1 MHKKDEI
8 DEFTPKP
15 KTDGDDAKDR
25 AKEGDAGSTAKRAMT
40 MRPSTIN
47 HDDMERAKLLA

>member
-47 HDDMERAKLLA
+47 HDDMERAKLLV